1 MSDLRI
7 LIVED
12 EPLIA
17 ADIAASIEEMG
28 FTATGIAYSADTA
41 MEELKSNTPDIVLL
55 DIQLNKKGQEGIE
68 IAQLINEK
76 YGLPFIYLTSFS
88 DKKTLQEAKTTEPY
102 GYVVKPF
109 NEAGLYAAIEIAL
122 YNHTQ
127 KNKSKFPELLL
138 DKINKQLAVPFTIR
152 EFEVLELIYNGN
164 TNNQIAEKLFI
175 SINTVKKRINAAYLK
190 MDTGSRTAALAK
202 LRNYM
207 LTL

>member
-17 ADIAASIEEMG
+17 ADIAASIEEMD
-28 FTATGIAYSADTA
+28 FIATGIAYSVDTA
-41 MEELKSNTPDIVLL
+41 LEELKNNTPDIVLL
-55 DIQLNKKGQEGIE
+55 DIQLNKGQEGIE
-68 IAQLINEK
+68 IAQVINEK

-88 DKKTLQEAKTTEPY
+88 DKRTLQDAKTTEPY

-138 DKINKQLAVPFTIR
+138 ERINKQLADPFTDR
-152 EFEVLELIYNGN
+152 EFEVLQLIYNGN

-190 MDTGSRTAALAK
+190 MDTSSRTAALAK
-202 LRNYM
+202 LRSYM
-207 LTL
+207 LNQ

>member
-17 ADIAASIEEMG
+17 ADIAASIEEMD
-28 FTATGIAYSADTA
+28 FIATGIAFSVDTA
-41 MEELKSNTPDIVLL
+41 LEELKNNTPDIVLL
-55 DIQLNKKGQEGIE
+55 DIQLNKGQEGIE
-68 IAQLINEK
+68 IAQVINEK

-88 DKKTLQEAKTTEPY
+88 DKRTLQDAKTTEPY

-138 DKINKQLAVPFTIR
+138 ERINKQLADPFTDR
-152 EFEVLELIYNGN
+152 EFEVLQLIYNGN

-190 MDTGSRTAALAK
+190 MDTTSRTAALAK
-202 LRNYM
+202 LRSYM
-207 LTL
+207 LTQ

>member
-17 ADIAASIEEMG
+17 ADIAASIEEMD
-28 FTATGIAYSADTA
+28 FVATGIAYSIETA
-41 MEELKSNTPDIVLL
+41 LEELKNNTPDIVLL
-55 DIQLNKKGQEGIE
+55 DIQLNKGQEGIE
-68 IAQLINEK
+68 IAQVINEK

-88 DKKTLQEAKTTEPY
+88 DKRTLQDAKTTEPY

-122 YNHTQ
+122 YNHIQ

-138 DKINKQLAVPFTIR
+138 ERINKQLADPFTDR
-152 EFEVLELIYNGN
+152 EFEVLQLIYNGN

-175 SINTVKKRINAAYLK
+175 SINTVKKRINSAYLK
-190 MDTGSRTAALAK
+190 MDTTSRTAALAR
-202 LRNYM
+202 LRSYM
-207 LTL
+207 LSS